1 MSRFIKRTVSDVIR
15 LNPQRQIKVSF
26 LAMVYKAFIA
36 FSGYLSTRETRDKG
50 IIDDFAF
57 RLHYTFTTALLFL
70 SSALISM
77 SDLVGKI
84 SKKYL
89 ESLVKISQGNT
100 SSRI

>member
-1 MSRFIKRTVSDVIR
+1 MSGFIQRKVRDVISPK
-15 LNPQRQIKVSF
+15 NQRKIEVLLF
-26 LAMVYKAFIA
+26 EMVYKAFIA

-77 SDLVGKI
+77 SDLVGKRN
-84 SKKYL
+84 KKY
-89 ESLVKISQGNT
+89 QA
-100 SSRI
+100 

>member
-15 LNPQRQIKVSF
+15 LNSQRQIKVSF
-26 LAMVYKAFIA
+26 FEMVYKAFIA

-77 SDLVGKI
+77 SDLVGKN

-89 ESLVKISQGNT
+89 APSFQESAKLF
-100 SSRI
+100 

>member
-1 MSRFIKRTVSDVIR
+1 MSGFIQRKVSDVISR
-15 LNPQRQIKVSF
+15 KNQRKIEVLLF
-26 LAMVYKAFIA
+26 EMVYKAFIA

-77 SDLVGKI
+77 SDLVGKRN
-84 SKKYL
+84 KKY
-89 ESLVKISQGNT
+89 QA
-100 SSRI
+100 